1 VSDLLVVDQIHTL
14 SKNIAATVYLYPW
27 SVSMVD
33 ADVAVADPFGRVVD
47 VVRALGDGNAD
58 PMSILL
64 RLEAAHPEPTKGFW
78 RQLLLKGDEIGTHH
92 GDLPA
97 RVSELRRLNACA
109 AALAGLYAAQTAA
122 GQGDTE
128 EAEKAARAA
137 AQTLAGWVGLS
148 AEVLTADE
156 AMVEMAARFEA
167 NEEPPFLPTGF
178 AALDSKVG
186 PVFGPG
192 RLVTLA
198 ARPGVGKTA
207 FALQIASHVAK
218 TDPVLYWCG
227 EMSGTE
233 LYGRLVCAASRIP
246 LSMVQRPE
254 LPAIDVDRRR
264 VGMGKVADL
273 RLSVS
278 TGAGMSVAKLDAM
291 VRSATLKGR
300 KPVLLV
306 ADYLQRMSAKGSRSR
321 EEEVGSIARELKELA
336 KEHDLCVLALAQM
349 NREYEKRAGGKPK
362 MSDLRESGQIEQE
375 SDAILFPG
383 RDTSAEESGA
393 EGDRIPWPR
402 HAELHIA
409 KHRHGQAG
417 DTLPMTWHGPYQTWR
432 DA

>member
-1 VSDLLVVDQIHTL
+1 VSELLIVDHIRDL
-14 SKNIAATVYLYPW
+14 SRNIAATVCMYPW
-27 SVSMVD
+27 SVSMVV
-33 ADVAVADPFGRVVD
+33 DVTVADPYCHVVD
-47 VVRALGDGNAD
+47 AVRQLGGSKPD
-58 PMSILL
+58 PMSIVMA
-64 RLEAAHPEPTKGFW
+64 LESSRPEEPRGFW
-78 RQLLLKGDEIGTHH
+78 RELVIRADDFGGTHAE
-92 GDLPA
+92 LPR
-97 RVSELRRLNACA
+97 RVDDLRRLNACA
-109 AALAGLYAAQTAA
+109 EALAGLSAAQTAA
-122 GQGDTE
+122 SMGDTA
-128 EAEKAARAA
+128 EAEKAARGA
-137 AQTLAGWVGLS
+137 AQTLAGWAGSS

-156 AMVEMAARFEA
+156 AMNQMAARLEA
-167 NEEPPFLPTGF
+167 NEAPPFLPTGF
-178 AALDSKVG
+178 RALDSAVG
-186 PVFGPG
+186 PVLGPG

-207 FALQIASHVAK
+207 FALQLASHVAK

-227 EMSGTE
+227 EMSETE
-233 LYGRLVCAASRIP
+233 LYGRLVCSAARIP
-246 LSMVQRPE
+246 LSMVQNPV
-254 LPAIDVDRRR
+254 LSGIDSDRRR
-264 VGMGKVADL
+264 VGMRKVADL
-273 RLSVS
+273 RLAVS

-300 KPVLLV
+300 KPALLV
-306 ADYLQRMSAKGSRSR
+306 ADYLQRMKASGSRSR
-321 EEEVGSIARELKELA
+321 EEEVGSIARDLKELA

-383 RDTSAEESGA
+383 RDTSAEESGD
-393 EGDRIPWPR
+393 GDRLGWPR